1 MVPTLGIPLGPMELG
16 IVLAIVVVLFGTA
29 KVSGIGKSLG
39 TAINDFKGALKEGK
53 EEKKE
58 KEQEKVEKTEAK
70 PEETKPVEANA
81 EETD

>member
-1 MVPTLGIPLGPMELG
+1 MVPTLGIPLGPIELG

-58 KEQEKVEKTEAK
+58 EQEKVEKTEAK